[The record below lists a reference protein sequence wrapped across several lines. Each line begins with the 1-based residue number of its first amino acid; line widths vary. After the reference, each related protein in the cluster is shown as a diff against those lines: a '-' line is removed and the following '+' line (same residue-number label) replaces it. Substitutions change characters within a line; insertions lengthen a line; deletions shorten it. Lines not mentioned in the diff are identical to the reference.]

1 MILPAVSKNLKMKFI
16 IKKKRNLKCN
26 AAFSLVEML
35 VVVGIIA
42 VLVGLTIP
50 AIKALQKSYDS
61 TGADS
66 MISAALATAR
76 TLAISNHQYAGV
88 RFQKAYNSDANKADQ
103 YMIFVIYD
111 SKELTGSSSTSW
123 VCGFVAVEGYKP
135 IKLPSNIG
143 VMDKMVRTSHT
154 TTARH
159 CDQVSEQPLAEPN
172 LDDSVAANIDPNDNY
187 NRNITDI
194 TTFSIVFS
202 PEGKLVNHEIRC
214 GKKSTGDD
222 DVFNA
227 RGNIIAK
234 PPTGRFIQDNHDD
247 FGIGVENSRTKFV
260 IYDREKFKTMTTGYQ
275 RWNYISGLDVKY
287 INPYTGQLIKK

>member
-16 IKKKRNLKCN
+16 IKKKRNLKYKT
-26 AAFSLVEML
+26 AFSLVEML
-35 VVVGIIA
+35 VVAGIIA
-42 VLVGLTIP
+42 VLIGLTIP
-50 AIKALQKSYDS
+50 AINALQKSYDS

-66 MISAALATAR
+66 MISAALETAR

-88 RFQKAYNSDANKADQ
+88 RFQKAYNSDANNADQ
-103 YMIFVIYD
+103 YMIFIIFD
-111 SKELTGSSSTSW
+111 SNELTGSTGW

-143 VMDKMVRTSHT
+143 VMDKMVRTSHSST
-154 TTARH
+154 TPRH
-159 CDQVSEQPLAEPN
+159 CDQVSEHPLAEPN
-172 LDDSVAANIDPNDNY
+172 LDDSVAANLDPNDNY

-194 TTFSIVFS
+194 STFSIVFS
-202 PEGKLVNHEIRC
+202 PAGKLVYHAIRC
-214 GKKSTGDD
+214 GRKSTGDD
-222 DVFNA
+222 DVFNT

-247 FGIGVENSRTKFV
+247 FGIGVETSRTKFV

-275 RWNYISGLDVKY
+275 RWNYLSGLDVKY